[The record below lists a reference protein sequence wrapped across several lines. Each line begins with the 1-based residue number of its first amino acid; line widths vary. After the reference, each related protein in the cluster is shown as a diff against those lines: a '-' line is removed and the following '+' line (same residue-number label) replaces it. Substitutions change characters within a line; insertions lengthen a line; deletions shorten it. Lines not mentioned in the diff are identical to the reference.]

1 MLIFCFIASVKK
13 SLQKRRVVIDKE
25 EQGMYRSIN
34 DNNKIEVS
42 SIVFIGIGR
51 FRQQQ
56 QQHQRLPSDLLS
68 IPDNRHNSCH
78 ILLKLISDSFKKS
91 PTGNSCF
98 IV

>member
-42 SIVFIGIGR
+42 SIVCLLELDGFVSSSSSISA
-51 FRQQQ
+51 F
-56 QQHQRLPSDLLS
+56 LLTFSPSQ
-68 IPDNRHNSCH
+68 ITA
-78 ILLKLISDSFKKS
+78 IIVAISS
-91 PTGNSCF
+91 
-98 IV
+98 